1 MLRAHLDITVVAY
14 LNNILIF
21 SRNKQEHV
29 EHVKEVLQYL
39 NLADLQLKLEKCK
52 FYKDKVEFLGFT
64 VEVYRVKISKSKI
77 LVVKT

>member
-1 MLRAHLDITVVAY
+1 MLRAHLDISVVAY

-21 SRNKQEHV
+21 SKNKIKHIK
-29 EHVKEVLQYL
+29 HVKQVSQYL

-64 VEVYRVKISKSKI
+64 VSVHRVKISPSKI
-77 LVVKT
+77 LVVKD